1 LNILVAPLSQ
11 SYTVGIKLIKMKEKN
26 KLQIKKGPEN
36 LIPDPKYVI

>member
-1 LNILVAPLSQ
+1 
-11 SYTVGIKLIKMKEKN
+11 MKEKN

>member
-11 SYTVGIKLIKMKEKN
+11 SYTLGIKLIKMKEK
-26 KLQIKKGPEN
+26 KLITNKKGPEN